1 MTTLNEALRSCRKAL
16 EDGQSDEADA
26 EARAIVE
33 YVTGAD
39 RAALIVN
46 GSESVDKASLE
57 RIRALT
63 SKRLEGTPLAYI
75 LGYRYFYGLKLRVTP
90 EVLIPRSDTETLV
103 EEALKRSFTTAL
115 DLGTGSGAVILAIK
129 ASRPQ
134 SVCTACDISE
144 GALKVAEF
152 NAKSLGL
159 EVSFILSSWFKAIE
173 LHSSRFD
180 LIVSNPPYIEQGDP
194 HLTRTSLPYEP
205 SIALTSGKDGLDDIR
220 RIVSEA
226 PLHLNHG
233 GALMLEHGFDQGER
247 VREILRESG
256 FDGIKTVRDLGGNER
271 VTSGE
276 WSLHS

>member
-1 MTTLNEALRSCRKAL
+1 MTTLNEALRSCQSALKAVAY
-16 EDGQSDEADA
+16 EESGV

-46 GSESVDKASLE
+46 GSESVDNASLE
-57 RIRALT
+57 RIRALV
-63 SKRLEGTPLAYI
+63 SKRLEGTPLAYV
-75 LGYRYFYGLKLRVTP
+75 LGYRYFYGLKLHVTP

-103 EEALKRSFTTAL
+103 EEALQRSFTTVL

-144 GALKVAEF
+144 GALEVAKF

-159 EVSFILSSWFKAIE
+159 EVSFILSSWFNAGG
-173 LHSSRFD
+173 LNSSRFD
-180 LIVSNPPYIEQGDP
+180 LIVSNPPYIEQGDL
-194 HLTRTSLPYEP
+194 HLTQTSLPYEP

-226 PLHLNHG
+226 PSHLNPG
-233 GALMLEHGFDQGER
+233 GALMLEHGYDQGPR
-247 VREILRESG
+247 VREIMEKSG
-256 FDGIKTVRDLGGNER
+256 FKRIRTVRDLGGNER

-276 WSLHS
+276 WS

>member
-1 MTTLNEALRSCRKAL
+1 MTTLNEALRSCQSALKAVAY
-16 EDGQSDEADA
+16 EESGI

-46 GSESVDKASLE
+46 GSESVDNASLE
-57 RIRALT
+57 RIRALV
-63 SKRLEGTPLAYI
+63 SKRLEGTPLAYV
-75 LGYRYFYGLKLRVTP
+75 LGYRYFYGLKLHVTP

-103 EEALKRSFTTAL
+103 EEALQRSFTTVL

-144 GALKVAEF
+144 GALEVAKF

-159 EVSFILSSWFKAIE
+159 EVSFILSSWFNAGG
-173 LHSSRFD
+173 LNSSRFD
-180 LIVSNPPYIEQGDP
+180 LIVSNPPYIEQGDL
-194 HLTRTSLPYEP
+194 HLTQTSLPYEP

-226 PLHLNHG
+226 PSHLNPG
-233 GALMLEHGFDQGER
+233 GALMLEHGYDQGPR
-247 VREILRESG
+247 VREIMEKSG
-256 FDGIKTVRDLGGNER
+256 FKRIRTVRDLGGNER

-276 WSLHS
+276 WS

>member
-1 MTTLNEALRSCRKAL
+1 MTTLNEALRSCQSALKAVAY
-16 EDGQSDEADA
+16 EESGV

-33 YVTGAD
+33 YVTGVD

-46 GSESVDKASLE
+46 GSESVDNASLE
-57 RIRALT
+57 RIRALA
-63 SKRLEGTPLAYI
+63 SKRLEGTPLAYV
-75 LGYRYFYGLKLRVTP
+75 LGYRYFYGLKLHVTP

-103 EEALKRSFTTAL
+103 EEALQRSFTTVL

-144 GALKVAEF
+144 GALEVAKF

-159 EVSFILSSWFKAIE
+159 EVSFILSSWFNAGG
-173 LHSSRFD
+173 LNSSRFD
-180 LIVSNPPYIEQGDP
+180 LIVSNPPYIEQGDL
-194 HLTRTSLPYEP
+194 HLTQTSLPYEP

-226 PLHLNHG
+226 PSHLNPG
-233 GALMLEHGFDQGER
+233 GALMLEHGYDQGPR
-247 VREILRESG
+247 VREIMEKSG
-256 FDGIKTVRDLGGNER
+256 FKRIRTVRDLGGNER

-276 WSLHS
+276 WS

>member
-1 MTTLNEALRSCRKAL
+1 MTTLNEALRSCQSALKAVAY
-16 EDGQSDEADA
+16 EESGV

-46 GSESVDKASLE
+46 GSESVDNASLE
-57 RIRALT
+57 RIRALA
-63 SKRLEGTPLAYI
+63 SKRLEGTPLAYV
-75 LGYRYFYGLKLRVTP
+75 LGYRYFYGLKLHVTP

-103 EEALKRSFTTAL
+103 EEALQRSFTTVL

-144 GALKVAEF
+144 GALEVAKF

-159 EVSFILSSWFKAIE
+159 EVSFILSSWFNAGG
-173 LHSSRFD
+173 LNSSRFD
-180 LIVSNPPYIEQGDP
+180 LIVSNPPYIEQGDL
-194 HLTRTSLPYEP
+194 HLTQTSLPYEP

-226 PLHLNHG
+226 PSHLNPG
-233 GALMLEHGFDQGER
+233 GALMLEHGYDQGPR
-247 VREILRESG
+247 VREIMEKSG
-256 FDGIKTVRDLGGNER
+256 FKRIRTVRDLGGNER

-276 WSLHS
+276 WS

>member
-1 MTTLNEALRSCRKAL
+1 MTTLNEALRSCQSALKAVAH
-16 EDGQSDEADA
+16 EESGV

-33 YVTGAD
+33 YVTAAD

-46 GSESVDKASLE
+46 GSESVDNASLE
-57 RIRALT
+57 RIRALV
-63 SKRLEGTPLAYI
+63 SKRLEGTPLAYV
-75 LGYRYFYGLKLRVTP
+75 LGYRYFYGLKLHVTP

-103 EEALKRSFTTAL
+103 EEALQRSFTTVL

-144 GALKVAEF
+144 GALEVAKF

-159 EVSFILSSWFKAIE
+159 EVSFILSSWFNAGG
-173 LHSSRFD
+173 LNSSRFD
-180 LIVSNPPYIEQGDP
+180 LIVSNPPYIEQGDL
-194 HLTRTSLPYEP
+194 HLTQTSLPYEP

-226 PLHLNHG
+226 PSHLNPG
-233 GALMLEHGFDQGER
+233 GALMLEHGYDQGPR
-247 VREILRESG
+247 VREIMEKSG
-256 FDGIKTVRDLGGNER
+256 FKRIRTVRDLGGNER

-276 WSLHS
+276 WS

>member
-1 MTTLNEALRSCRKAL
+1 MTTLNETLRSCQSALKAVAY
-16 EDGQSDEADA
+16 EESGV

-46 GSESVDKASLE
+46 GSESVDNASLE
-57 RIRALT
+57 RIRALV
-63 SKRLEGTPLAYI
+63 SKRLEGTPLAYV
-75 LGYRYFYGLKLRVTP
+75 LGYRYFYGLKLHVTP

-103 EEALKRSFTTAL
+103 EEALQRSFTTVL

-144 GALKVAEF
+144 GALEVAKF

-159 EVSFILSSWFKAIE
+159 EVSFILSSWFNAGG
-173 LHSSRFD
+173 LNSSRFD
-180 LIVSNPPYIEQGDP
+180 LIVSNPPYIEQGDL
-194 HLTRTSLPYEP
+194 HLTQTSLPYEP

-226 PLHLNHG
+226 PSHLNPG
-233 GALMLEHGFDQGER
+233 GALMLEHGYDQGPR
-247 VREILRESG
+247 VREIMEKSG
-256 FDGIKTVRDLGGNER
+256 FKRIRTVRDLGGNER

-276 WSLHS
+276 WS